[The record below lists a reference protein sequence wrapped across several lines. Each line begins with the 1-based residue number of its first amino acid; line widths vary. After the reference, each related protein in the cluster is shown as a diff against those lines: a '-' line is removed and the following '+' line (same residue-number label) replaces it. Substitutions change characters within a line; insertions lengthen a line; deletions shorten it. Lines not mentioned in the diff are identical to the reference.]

1 MSITSSSAR
10 SPLGTIHVVSPRQLV
25 WFVPL
30 VMTLL
35 GLALILLATSGLGWP
50 VALGWA
56 VVAVVIAGIEFR
68 ARTKRARVFVPLLA
82 ILCLPIMTFEGGF
95 LMEPAAVALLAA
107 AVVAPEPRRNRGAGG
122 DTVDAAATEMA

>member
-1 MSITSSSAR
+1 M
-10 SPLGTIHVVSPRQLV
+10 SPRQLV

-30 VMTLL
+30 VMALL
-35 GLALILLATSGLGWP
+35 GLVLILLATSGLGWP

-56 VVAVVIAGIEFR
+56 VVAVVFAGIEFR
-68 ARTKRARVFVPLLA
+68 AQTKRTRVFVPLLA

-107 AVVAPEPRRNRGAGG
+107 AVIAPEPRRNRGAGG
-122 DTVDAAATEMA
+122 DSLDAAATGTS

>member
-1 MSITSSSAR
+1 MR
-10 SPLGTIHVVSPRQLV
+10 RRQLV

-30 VMTLL
+30 AVAVL
-35 GLALILLATSGLGWP
+35 GLALILLASSGLGWP

-56 VVAVVIAGIEFR
+56 VVAAACAGIEFR
-68 ARTKRARVFVPLLA
+68 ARTKRTRVFVPLLA

-107 AVVAPEPRRNRGAGG
+107 AVIAPERRKNRGAAG
-122 DTVDAAATEMA
+122 DTVDTAATGTTFSYPLL